1 MRTIRHRTWRQ
12 TCRAQ
17 HGFTTFTRTAQPS
30 FSSLQNSGNCTTSKR
45 QPTQTGTVPR
55 SRRPRVCE
63 ASGRLRRRCSWKA
76 EPMLQSAA
84 SEARPKLRG
93 QDPGTIIFSH
103 GHVPQ
108 IVVPISL
115 AKWDESSECNLD
127 YAFPSPGLRGQ
138 FLPMFCRQGRAKII
152 VLENR

>member
-1 MRTIRHRTWRQ
+1 
-12 TCRAQ
+12 
-17 HGFTTFTRTAQPS
+17 
-30 FSSLQNSGNCTTSKR
+30 
-45 QPTQTGTVPR
+45 
-55 SRRPRVCE
+55 
-63 ASGRLRRRCSWKA
+63 
-76 EPMLQSAA
+76 MLQSAA

-127 YAFPSPGLRGQ
+127 YAFPSHHLDYVANLGAC
-138 FLPMFCRQGRAKII
+138 FAAK
-152 VLENR
+152 EEQRS